1 MNIVVIGT
9 GYVGLVSGVGFS
21 ELGNNVV
28 CIDKDEKIIDNLN
41 TGIIPIFE
49 PSLEDL
55 VHKNMKEGRLRF
67 SKDLISEINN
77 ADIIFIAVGT
87 PRGKEDGEADLSSVF
102 SVAEELSKNIEKE
115 TIVAMKSTVPV
126 GTMKIIEKIFKTKSN
141 NKIIKT
147 ASVPE
152 FLREGLAVNDFM
164 QPSRVIVGSN
174 YPEVHSTLYEL
185 HRPLIKSN
193 KNLYFQTDTQTAE
206 LIKYASN
213 AFLAVKISFINEI
226 SNLCEKIGANVEEVA
241 DGMGLDKRIG
251 RWGLSTGP
259 GYGGSCFPKDTLAL
273 IHTASQNES
282 PLRIV
287 EAAVSVNDS
296 RKAFVFSKISEEFN
310 NDLRNKN
317 FGILGLTFKA
327 GTDDLRDSPSMD
339 LIPKLIEYGS
349 NIRAYDPQGIDE
361 ARKKLEGPIVWCK
374 DIYEA
379 SENVDAII
387 FMTEWSEFDSKNIDF
402 NRIATLVKKKIIIDF
417 RNMYKP
423 YDITSLGFDY
433 ISLGRKVSRSID

>member
-1 MNIVVIGT
+1 MNIVMIGT
-9 GYVGLVSGVGFS
+9 GYVGLVSGVCFS

-28 CIDKDEKIIDNLN
+28 CVDKDKKIIDNLN
-41 TGIIPIFE
+41 SGIVPIFE

-55 VHKNMKEGRLRF
+55 VHKNMKKGRLRF
-67 SKDLISEINN
+67 SKELKSEINS

-87 PRGKEDGEADLSSVF
+87 PRGKENGEADLSSVF
-102 SVAEELSKNIEKE
+102 GVAEELSESIDKDM
-115 TIVAMKSTVPV
+115 IVAMKSTVPV
-126 GTMKIIEKIFKTKSN
+126 GTMKIIENIFKSKPN
-141 NKIIKT
+141 YKKIKT

-152 FLREGLAVNDFM
+152 FLREGLAVQDFM
-164 QPSRVIVGSN
+164 GPSRVVVGSN
-174 YPEVHSTLYEL
+174 YSEAHSILYKL
-185 HRPLIKSN
+185 HQPLIKSN
-193 KNLYFQTDTQTAE
+193 KDLYFETDPQTAE
-206 LIKYASN
+206 LTKYASN

-226 SNLCEKIGANVEEVA
+226 SNLCEKVGANVEDVA

-251 RWGLSTGP
+251 RWGLSAGP

-296 RKAFVFSKISEEFN
+296 RKAFIFSKISEEFN

-317 FGILGLTFKA
+317 FCILGLTFKA

-361 ARKKLEGPIVWCK
+361 ARKKIEGSIVWCK
-374 DIYEA
+374 NLYQA
-379 SENVDAII
+379 VENVDAII
-387 FMTEWSEFDSKNIDF
+387 FMTEWPEFDSKNIDF
-402 NRIATLVKKKIIIDF
+402 KKVANLVNQKTIIDF

-423 YDITSLGFDY
+423 SYLTDLGFHY
-433 ISLGRKVSRSID
+433 ISLGRKVGRPLG